1 MYCSL
6 IHNLYSEGLDYS
18 NNFICNIRDAS
29 KHSESEYYLKVF
41 RVKKK
46 GSCQSLLNF
55 MYIVITSR
63 HAISL
68 PQTIVLS
75 CSGFINEE

>member
-46 GSCQSLLNF
+46 RLMSKFAEFYVYCNNF
-55 MYIVITSR
+55 
-63 HAISL
+63 
-68 PQTIVLS
+68 
-75 CSGFINEE
+75 